1 MLSILIP
8 LYRYDL
14 RPLIGVL
21 SKEIS
26 RLDQAVEILVFNDGS
41 GKEWEQYDE
50 EIKQN
55 PLVRWIE
62 SPTNVGR
69 AAARNALAAEAKMDW
84 LLFMD
89 CDGLPEDPHYIKMYI
104 SSILMTKSE
113 VIVGGRSYAPQILA
127 DQFILHW
134 KYGSSREVIPAKKR
148 AEHPF
153 RSFMTNNFL
162 IRKVRFEEI
171 RFDPT
176 IRLYGHEDT
185 LFGLEL
191 KNRQIHTLHIENPMR
206 HIGLDEKTAFLHKSE
221 LALRNLIDLHQKGY
235 ELDVKILKY
244 ALLFRK
250 FGLHH
255 LLRPFKKLKL
265 RILKWNLMSRRPS
278 LFLFDCYRLVYML
291 SVSPLSKGRG
301 DVVTNMPIN
310 EI

>member
-14 RPLIGVL
+14 RPLIDVL

-26 RLDQAVEILVFNDGS
+26 GLGQTVEILVFDDGS
-41 GKEWEQYDE
+41 GKEWDE
-50 EIKQN
+50 SNAEIKQN
-55 PLVRWIE
+55 PLIRWID
-62 SPTNVGR
+62 SPTNIGR

-89 CDGLPEDPHYIKMYI
+89 CDGMPEDPHFIKMHI
-104 SSILMTKSE
+104 SSIIMTEAE
-113 VIVGGRSYAPQILA
+113 VIVGGRSYAPQIPA
-127 DQFILHW
+127 DPFILHW

-153 RSFMTNNFL
+153 RSFMTNNFV
-162 IRKVRFEEI
+162 IRKSRFEEI
-171 RFDPT
+171 LFDPT

-221 LALRNLIDLHQKGY
+221 LALHNLIDLHKKGY

-250 FGLHH
+250 FGLHL
-255 LLRPFKKLKL
+255 LLRPFAKLKL
-265 RILKWNLMSRRPS
+265 RILKWNLLSRRPS
-278 LFLFDCYRLVYML
+278 LFLFDCYRLVYL
-291 SVSPLSKGRG
+291 LTVKSREFRV
-301 DVVTNMPIN
+301 
-310 EI
+310 